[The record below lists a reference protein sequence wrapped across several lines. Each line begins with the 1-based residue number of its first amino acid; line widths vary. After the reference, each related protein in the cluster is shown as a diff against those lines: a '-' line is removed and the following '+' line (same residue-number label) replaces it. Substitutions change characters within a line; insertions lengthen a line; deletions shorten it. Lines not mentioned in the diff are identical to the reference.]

1 MSVSP
6 ADFELYSRVTGTP
19 LPRTPQEQ
27 MQLAPRVHQF
37 IQNRGYQRPKGF
49 LGEVG
54 GYLKN
59 AALLGGGLA
68 LANYLSN
75 NNDDSDDGIR
85 VDLSSPGS
93 VDASVVP
100 QRLITGVKDVIG
112 TQPSPAPTPTP
123 QTPAPRENVGT
134 VGSITRDLGS
144 QIDRSDIWGGDIVE
158 ETPSVSVMPRP
169 AQKTGIGQWS
179 ADKLAEISNSSG
191 SPMWNWGAPTATT
204 GVVMS
209 PRPWEQPNYGYM
221 KPELGAAGEVLSNLG
236 EAAGDIVLSNVPG
249 GEAIGTAMKFAGGN
263 ILGNIPGIASGAAS
277 IGTRALELGG
287 IGAATA
293 LDRAAYD
300 TARSGV
306 AARQLYNYLGGEVP
320 TIAEMQDRAAADTA
334 KLGRFTQNV
343 YLAGADAR
351 RLHDEN
357 LVDPVRK
364 VLGLPTS
371 SYQQSAPLEIGSQ
384 SILNDHPDVV
394 QSGTGSDEVQN
405 NRNYIAQG
413 NVDLEGKP
421 ITVGEFDSA
430 YPAEMYTDY
439 RKFGVGGGGI
449 KYLDAGNRYGGDPEM
464 VGKVPSQ
471 RVKDEFISS
480 AGIPQIDEELVGGEI
495 AESAPPEAENFHILK
510 QFVRGLTGQDS
521 PVDYTTEPS
530 RQDLLNDPNA
540 SKEDLLNEMNRRRE
554 GEMAQDGPNKAA
566 YDARQRL
573 AKKTQMMQ
581 DLSALVNEIQASDD
595 VIANPANFEQSQ
607 YFEPKAPKQVQWVSK
622 TGKKGGFYD
631 QGGGTGVESIGYR
644 PDGYLEIDWHGKN
657 EDKRTEGGYVFDD
670 YVGALEKDNRDAL
683 VRDTAD
689 PRFIQGKMSPAER
702 EEYINL
708 GHREMDAD
716 ADVYDALRDKKF
728 GYGEG
733 QVSPGKF
740 AQRAKTGQGALL
752 DFIDQNRDIL
762 RGE

>member
-1 MSVSP
+1 VSVSP

-68 LANYLSN
+68 LVNYLSN

-134 VGSITRDLGS
+134 VGSITRPLGVQVADPWGMDKETTEVVVPS
-144 QIDRSDIWGGDIVE
+144 RGFGPAPAPRAEAEGLRDIE
-158 ETPSVSVMPRP
+158 FS
-169 AQKTGIGQWS
+169 
-179 ADKLAEISNSSG
+179 
-191 SPMWNWGAPTATT
+191 
-204 GVVMS
+204 
-209 PRPWEQPNYGYM
+209 M
-221 KPELGAAGEVLSNLG
+221 KPPIQRDPSFFNPTGSWGVGDTANLAGS
-236 EAAGDIVLSNVPG
+236 
-249 GEAIGTAMKFAGGN
+249 AIKFAMDYG
-263 ILGNIPGIASGAAS
+263 
-277 IGTRALELGG
+277 
-287 IGAATA
+287 
-293 LDRAAYD
+293 
-300 TARSGV
+300 
-306 AARQLYNYLGGEVP
+306 P
-320 TIAEMQDRAAADTA
+320 TIAEQGALDIGKGIRDIQKGIDDTSVVI
-334 KLGRFTQNV
+334 NSV
-343 YLAGADAR
+343 YDAGAATRQLLDSTIAS
-351 RLHDEN
+351 
-357 LVDPVRK
+357 
-364 VLGLPTS
+364 LPTS
-371 SYQQSAPLEIGSQ
+371 SFQQSAPLEIGSQ

-530 RQDLLNDPNA
+530 RQDLLN
-540 SKEDLLNEMNRRRE
+540 EMNRRRE

-566 YDARQRL
+566 YDAKQRIAEKTAGVRRVNSL
-573 AKKTQMMQ
+573 AQDALDHYVESGAMSVRPQDSTSVKSFTVSPDMIFETVYGKTPDKRYGT
-581 DLSALVNEIQASDD
+581 DLSVRNTYSVDPSEVSEVANPDTFKEIERASWKEQAQRGEEVVDMMNEIAKTDKGAGFL
-595 VIANPANFEQSQ
+595 ANMI
-607 YFEPKAPKQVQWVSK
+607 SK
-622 TGKKGGFYD
+622 D
-631 QGGGTGVESIGYR
+631 
-644 PDGYLEIDWHGKN
+644 
-657 EDKRTEGGYVFDD
+657 
-670 YVGALEKDNRDAL
+670 
-683 VRDTAD
+683 
-689 PRFIQGKMSPAER
+689 
-702 EEYINL
+702 
-708 GHREMDAD
+708 
-716 ADVYDALRDKKF
+716 RDKKF
-728 GYGEG
+728 
-733 QVSPGKF
+733 
-740 AQRAKTGQGALL
+740 
-752 DFIDQNRDIL
+752 IDAPR
-762 RGE
+762 EETY

>member
-1 MSVSP
+1 
-6 ADFELYSRVTGTP
+6 
-19 LPRTPQEQ
+19 
-27 MQLAPRVHQF
+27 MQLAPQVHQF

-68 LANYLSN
+68 LVNYLSN

-100 QRLITGVKDVIG
+100 QRLITGVKDVVG

-123 QTPAPRENVGT
+123 QTPTPRENVGT

-144 QIDRSDIWGGDIVE
+144 QIDRSDVWGGDIVE

-249 GEAIGTAMKFAGGN
+249 GEALGTAMKFAGGN

-320 TIAEMQDRAAADTA
+320 TIGEMQDRAAADTA

-357 LVDPVRK
+357 VVDPVRK

-371 SYQQSAPLEIGSQ
+371 SSQQSAPLELGGQ
-384 SILNDHPDVV
+384 SILNDHPDVS
-394 QSGTGSDEVQN
+394 QSGTGSDEVQS

-430 YPAEMYTDY
+430 YPAETYTDY

-471 RVKDEFISS
+471 RTKEAFISS
-480 AGIPQIDEELVGGEI
+480 AGIPQIEEELVGGSVEQPSSGGNFLSNFVDKAKSAWDENTQIANEI
-495 AESAPPEAENFHILK
+495 AREQEVEA
-510 QFVRGLTGQDS
+510 
-521 PVDYTTEPS
+521 
-530 RQDLLNDPNA
+530 A
-540 SKEDLLNEMNRRRE
+540 
-554 GEMAQDGPNKAA
+554 AQNVID
-566 YDARQRL
+566 
-573 AKKTQMMQ
+573 
-581 DLSALVNEIQASDD
+581 EIRASDG

-631 QGGGTGVESIGYR
+631 QGSGTGVESIGYR

-657 EDKRTEGGYVFDD
+657 KDKRTEGGYVFDD
-670 YVGALEKDNRDAL
+670 YVGALKKDNRDAL

-689 PRFIQGKMSPAER
+689 PRFIRDEMSPAER
-702 EEYINL
+702 EEYIKL
-708 GHREMDAD
+708 GFREMRAD
-716 ADVYDALRDKKF
+716 ADVYDALRDEKF
-728 GYGEG
+728 GYGED

-752 DFIDQNRDIL
+752 DFIDKNRDIL

>member
-75 NNDDSDDGIR
+75 NNEDSDDGIR

-123 QTPAPRENVGT
+123 QTPAPRVNVGT

-371 SYQQSAPLEIGSQ
+371 SFQQSAPLEIGGQ

-394 QSGTGSDEVQN
+394 QSGTGSDEVQS

-430 YPAEMYTDY
+430 YPAETYTDY
-439 RKFGVGGGGI
+439 RKFGVGGGGVN
-449 KYLDAGNRYGGDPEM
+449 YLSAGNRYGGDPNI

-480 AGIPQIDEELVGGEI
+480 AGIPQIDEELVGGSVEQPSSGGNFLSNFVDK
-495 AESAPPEAENFHILK
+495 AKAAWDENTRLANELGREQDLVQDARDHYSEEGAMT
-510 QFVRGLTGQDS
+510 VRPQDS
-521 PVDYTTEPS
+521 TSVTGFTMSP
-530 RQDLLNDPNA
+530 
-540 SKEDLLNEMNRRRE
+540 EMVFE
-554 GEMAQDGPNKAA
+554 TQ
-566 YDARQRL
+566 Y
-573 AKKTQMMQ
+573 KKTPDKRYGT
-581 DLSALVNEIQASDD
+581 DLSVRNTYSVDPSEVSE
-595 VIANPANFEQSQ
+595 VANPDTFKEIERAAWKQQAERGEEVVDMMNEVAKTDEGAGFLANFL
-607 YFEPKAPKQVQWVSK
+607 SK
-622 TGKKGGFYD
+622 
-631 QGGGTGVESIGYR
+631 
-644 PDGYLEIDWHGKN
+644 
-657 EDKRTEGGYVFDD
+657 DK
-670 YVGALEKDNRDAL
+670 EK
-683 VRDTAD
+683 
-689 PRFIQGKMSPAER
+689 RFIDAPR
-702 EEYINL
+702 EETY
-708 GHREMDAD
+708 
-716 ADVYDALRDKKF
+716 
-728 GYGEG
+728 
-733 QVSPGKF
+733 
-740 AQRAKTGQGALL
+740 
-752 DFIDQNRDIL
+752 
-762 RGE
+762 

>member
-75 NNDDSDDGIR
+75 NNEDSDDGIR

-123 QTPAPRENVGT
+123 QTPAPRENVGK

-144 QIDRSDIWGGDIVE
+144 QIDRSDVWGGDIVE

-263 ILGNIPGIASGAAS
+263 ILGNIPTIASGAAS

-371 SYQQSAPLEIGSQ
+371 SFQQSAPLEIGGQ

-394 QSGTGSDEVQN
+394 QSGTGSDEVQS

-413 NVDLEGKP
+413 NVDQEGNP

-439 RKFGVGGGGI
+439 RKFGVGGGGVN
-449 KYLDAGNRYGGDPEM
+449 YLSAGNRYGGDPNM

-480 AGIPQIDEELVGGEI
+480 AGIPQIDEELVGGSVEQPSSGGNFLSNFVDK
-495 AESAPPEAENFHILK
+495 AKAAWDENTRLANELGREQDLVQDARDHYSEEGAMT
-510 QFVRGLTGQDS
+510 VRPQDS
-521 PVDYTTEPS
+521 TSVTGFTMSP
-530 RQDLLNDPNA
+530 
-540 SKEDLLNEMNRRRE
+540 EMVFE
-554 GEMAQDGPNKAA
+554 TQ
-566 YDARQRL
+566 Y
-573 AKKTQMMQ
+573 KKTPDKRYGT
-581 DLSALVNEIQASDD
+581 DLSVRNTYSVDPSEVSE
-595 VIANPANFEQSQ
+595 VANPDTFKEIERAAWKQQAERGEEVVDMMNEVAKTDEGAGFLANFL
-607 YFEPKAPKQVQWVSK
+607 SK
-622 TGKKGGFYD
+622 
-631 QGGGTGVESIGYR
+631 
-644 PDGYLEIDWHGKN
+644 
-657 EDKRTEGGYVFDD
+657 DK
-670 YVGALEKDNRDAL
+670 EK
-683 VRDTAD
+683 
-689 PRFIQGKMSPAER
+689 RFIDAPR
-702 EEYINL
+702 EETY
-708 GHREMDAD
+708 
-716 ADVYDALRDKKF
+716 
-728 GYGEG
+728 
-733 QVSPGKF
+733 
-740 AQRAKTGQGALL
+740 
-752 DFIDQNRDIL
+752 
-762 RGE
+762 

>member
-1 MSVSP
+1 VSVSP
-6 ADFELYSRVTGTP
+6 ADFELYSRATGTP
-19 LPRTPQEQ
+19 LPRTAQEQ
-27 MQLAPRVHQF
+27 MQLAPKVHQF
-37 IQNRGYQRPKGF
+37 IQGRGYQRPRGF

-68 LANYLSN
+68 LANYLSSD
-75 NNDDSDDGIR
+75 NDGSDDGIR
-85 VDLSSPGS
+85 VDLASPGS

-100 QRLITGVKDVIG
+100 QRLLTGARDVIG

-123 QTPAPRENVGT
+123 QNPVVRENVGT

-144 QIDRSDIWGGDIVE
+144 QIDRSDVWNGDIVE

-221 KPELGAAGEVLSNLG
+221 KPDLGAAGEVLANLG
-236 EAAGDIVLSNVPG
+236 EAAGDVVLSNVPG

-263 ILGNIPGIASGAAS
+263 ILGNIPGLASGAAS
-277 IGTRALELGG
+277 IGTRAIELGG

-306 AARQLYNYLGGEVP
+306 AARELYNYLGGEVP
-320 TIAEMQDRAAADTA
+320 TIGEMQDRAAADTA

-343 YLAGADAR
+343 YLAGGDAR

-364 VLGLPTS
+364 VFGLPTS
-371 SYQQSAPLEIGSQ
+371 SSQQSAPLELGGQ

-394 QSGTGSDEVQN
+394 QSGTGSDEVQS

-430 YPAEMYTDY
+430 YPAETYTDY
-439 RKFGVGGGGI
+439 RKFGVGGGGV

-464 VGKVPSQ
+464 VGKVPSR

-480 AGIPQIDEELVGGEI
+480 AGIPQIEEELVGGSVEQPSSGGNIVTKLFDKAKALYDENTQIANEI
-495 AESAPPEAENFHILK
+495 AHENALIDQVRSEPPSGYEAYQRF
-510 QFVRGLTGQDS
+510 
-521 PVDYTTEPS
+521 
-530 RQDLLNDPNA
+530 DP
-540 SKEDLLNEMNRRRE
+540 R
-554 GEMAQDGPNKAA
+554 P
-566 YDARQRL
+566 
-573 AKKTQMMQ
+573 AKK
-581 DLSALVNEIQASDD
+581 VPYI
-595 VIANPANFEQSQ
+595 
-607 YFEPKAPKQVQWVSK
+607 SK
-622 TGKKGGFYD
+622 VTGKPTGALMDAGGGSGVEYIGITGDGDTELDIDWQSKNPEKTTPGGYRFNSYLDSTGKTYRDSLVDSIADQAVISGAIGD
-631 QGGGTGVESIGYR
+631 QGIGTTTSDEV
-644 PDGYLEIDWHGKN
+644 
-657 EDKRTEGGYVFDD
+657 
-670 YVGALEKDNRDAL
+670 
-683 VRDTAD
+683 
-689 PRFIQGKMSPAER
+689 
-702 EEYINL
+702 
-708 GHREMDAD
+708 MDAKH
-716 ADVYDALRDKKF
+716 ARDDLQESNYRTVKKGLNTGKF
-728 GYGEG
+728 GYGED
-733 QVSPGKF
+733 QVSPGKL
-740 AQRAKTGQGALL
+740 AQRAKKGQSALS
-752 DFIDQNRDIL
+752 DFIAENKDIL
-762 RGE
+762 EG

>member
-68 LANYLSN
+68 LANYLSSD
-75 NNDDSDDGIR
+75 NDGSDDGIR
-85 VDLSSPGS
+85 VDLASPGS

-100 QRLITGVKDVIG
+100 QRLLTGARDVIG

-144 QIDRSDIWGGDIVE
+144 QIDRSDVWGGDIVE

-221 KPELGAAGEVLSNLG
+221 KPELGAAGEVLANLG
-236 EAAGDIVLSNVPG
+236 EAAGDVVLSNVPG
-249 GEAIGTAMKFAGGN
+249 GEALGTSMKFAGGN
-263 ILGNIPGIASGAAS
+263 ILGNIPGLASGAAS
-277 IGTRALELGG
+277 IGTRAIELGG

-343 YLAGADAR
+343 YLAGGDAR

-357 LVDPVRK
+357 LANPVRK
-364 VLGLPTS
+364 IFGLPTS
-371 SYQQSAPLEIGSQ
+371 SYQQSAPLELGGQ

-394 QSGTGSDEVQN
+394 QSGTGSDEVQS
-405 NRNYIAQG
+405 NRNHILHGAVDRYGRSIDIVQG
-413 NVDLEGKP
+413 NVDQEGKP

-439 RKFGVGGGGI
+439 RKFGVGGGGVN
-449 KYLDAGNRYGGDPEM
+449 YLDAGNRFAGDPQSF
-464 VGKVPSQ
+464 GKVPSQ
-471 RVKDEFISS
+471 RVKD
-480 AGIPQIDEELVGGEI
+480 AL
-495 AESAPPEAENFHILK
+495 
-510 QFVRGLTGQDS
+510 
-521 PVDYTTEPS
+521 
-530 RQDLLNDPNA
+530 
-540 SKEDLLNEMNRRRE
+540 SK
-554 GEMAQDGPNKAA
+554 K
-566 YDARQRL
+566 
-573 AKKTQMMQ
+573 
-581 DLSALVNEIQASDD
+581 
-595 VIANPANFEQSQ
+595 
-607 YFEPKAPKQVQWVSK
+607 
-622 TGKKGGFYD
+622 
-631 QGGGTGVESIGYR
+631 
-644 PDGYLEIDWHGKN
+644 
-657 EDKRTEGGYVFDD
+657 
-670 YVGALEKDNRDAL
+670 
-683 VRDTAD
+683 
-689 PRFIQGKMSPAER
+689 
-702 EEYINL
+702 
-708 GHREMDAD
+708 
-716 ADVYDALRDKKF
+716 
-728 GYGEG
+728 
-733 QVSPGKF
+733 
-740 AQRAKTGQGALL
+740 
-752 DFIDQNRDIL
+752 
-762 RGE
+762 

>member
-27 MQLAPRVHQF
+27 MQLAPQVHQF

-75 NNDDSDDGIR
+75 NNEDSDDGIR

-144 QIDRSDIWGGDIVE
+144 QIDRSDVWGGDIVE

-371 SYQQSAPLEIGSQ
+371 SFQQSAPLEIGGQ

-394 QSGTGSDEVQN
+394 QSGTGSDEIQN
-405 NRNYIAQG
+405 NRNHVIHGGVDRYGRSIDIVQG
-413 NVDLEGKP
+413 NVDQEGKP

-430 YPAEMYTDY
+430 YPAETYTDY
-439 RKFGVGGGGI
+439 RKFGVGGGGVN
-449 KYLDAGNRYGGDPEM
+449 YLSAGNRYGGDPNM

-480 AGIPQIDEELVGGEI
+480 AGIPQIDEELVGGSVEQPSSGGNFLSNFVDK
-495 AESAPPEAENFHILK
+495 AKAAWDENTRLANELGREQDLVQDARDHYSEEGAMT
-510 QFVRGLTGQDS
+510 VRPQDS
-521 PVDYTTEPS
+521 TSVKSFTVSPDMIFETVY
-530 RQDLLNDPNA
+530 
-540 SKEDLLNEMNRRRE
+540 
-554 GEMAQDGPNKAA
+554 G
-566 YDARQRL
+566 
-573 AKKTQMMQ
+573 KTPDKRYGT
-581 DLSALVNEIQASDD
+581 DLSVRNTYSVDPSEVSE
-595 VIANPANFEQSQ
+595 VANPDTFKEIERAAWKQQAERGEEVVDMMNEVAKTDEGAGFLANFL
-607 YFEPKAPKQVQWVSK
+607 SK
-622 TGKKGGFYD
+622 
-631 QGGGTGVESIGYR
+631 
-644 PDGYLEIDWHGKN
+644 
-657 EDKRTEGGYVFDD
+657 DK
-670 YVGALEKDNRDAL
+670 EK
-683 VRDTAD
+683 
-689 PRFIQGKMSPAER
+689 RFIDAPR
-702 EEYINL
+702 EETY
-708 GHREMDAD
+708 
-716 ADVYDALRDKKF
+716 
-728 GYGEG
+728 
-733 QVSPGKF
+733 
-740 AQRAKTGQGALL
+740 
-752 DFIDQNRDIL
+752 
-762 RGE
+762 